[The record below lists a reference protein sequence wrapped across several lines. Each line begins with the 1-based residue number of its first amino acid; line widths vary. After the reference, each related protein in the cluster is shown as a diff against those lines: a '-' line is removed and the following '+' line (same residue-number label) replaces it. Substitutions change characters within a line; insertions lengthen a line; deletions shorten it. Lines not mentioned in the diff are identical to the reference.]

1 METKKCC
8 GNCIH
13 FHPYNTKKVPK
24 HVTPMDG
31 YCGLG
36 KHNRTDVPDCKVY
49 AEEKT
54 VKPSRKERQRMR
66 EDAKVQEMREAD
78 RITGT
83 KGRFMSNP
91 WKNYLK

>member
-1 METKKCC
+1 MGTKKCC

-13 FHPYNTKKVPK
+13 FHPYEKKKTPK

-36 KHNRTDVPDCKVY
+36 KHNKTDIPDCRVY
-49 AEEKT
+49 AEEKK
-54 VKPSRKERQRMR
+54 VKPSRKQRQRMR
-66 EDAKVQEMREAD
+66 EEAEVLDRLEAD